1 MIRKI
6 FLVLLL
12 FSFSYSR
19 AEVYTMNILGH
30 QYEDTGRN
38 NVEYVYQQVLS
49 SGSFLNDKKI
59 PEKGSPKPRKQENKT
74 GVFFIS
80 ILLLFVF
87 AGVRLMFSHQFAGS
101 LDVIKN
107 MNQKRKA
114 QTETDNISLLSFYAL
129 FLITAGYMAY
139 SYLAHYKEYFTHLPA
154 IAGILICIAFVTVLF
169 VAKIVFMYLVAWTFD
184 KRSQL
189 SQYFLNISIIY
200 KLASIILFPLSI
212 LMLIASDTLSVFL
225 LKAALTLCA
234 IVMLSRYIRN
244 IGLIKKLLTVHFL
257 HFIMYLCAFEIIPL
271 MVVFKWM
278 R

>member
-1 MIRKI
+1 MIRKV
-6 FLVLLL
+6 LLALLL
-12 FSFSYSR
+12 FSFSYSG

-30 QYEDTGRN
+30 QYEDSCRN
-38 NVEYVYQQVLS
+38 NVEPVYQQVLS
-49 SGSFLNDKKI
+49 SCSLLNDKKI
-59 PEKGSPKPRKQENKT
+59 PEKGVPKPRKEENKT

-101 LDVIKN
+101 LDMLKN
-107 MNQKRKA
+107 MNHKRKA

-139 SYLAHYKEYFTHLPA
+139 AYLTHYKAFFTHLPA
-154 IAGILICIAFVTVLF
+154 IAGILVCIALVTFLF
-169 VAKIVFMYLVAWTFD
+169 VIKIVFMYITAWAFD

-189 SQYFLNISIIY
+189 SQYFLNVSIIY

-212 LMLIASDTLSVFL
+212 LMLIASDNLSAFL
-225 LKAALTLCA
+225 LKAAIVLCA
-234 IVMLSRYIRN
+234 LVMLSRYIRN

-271 MVVFKWM
+271 MILFKWM